1 MSERESLLWL
11 FATFTTLRFA
21 TLSFKLERQALL
33 RGQQRK
39 DLRLL
44 LLLLRWK
51 RLPLAPSN
59 GRAAAAAAIRRRN

>member
-11 FATFTTLRFA
+11 FATFTTYTTLRFA
-21 TLSFKLERQALL
+21 TLSLKLERQALL

-59 GRAAAAAAIRRRN
+59 